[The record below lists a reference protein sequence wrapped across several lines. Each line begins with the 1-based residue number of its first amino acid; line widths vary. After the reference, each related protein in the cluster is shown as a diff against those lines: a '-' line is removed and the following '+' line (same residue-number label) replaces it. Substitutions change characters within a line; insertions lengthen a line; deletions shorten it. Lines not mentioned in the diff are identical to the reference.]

1 MTVLGCGLSSVRL
14 IDEAANVYETAV
26 SMFRRFRPHDR
37 GQMRLIKHNLA
48 RCYLDIGR
56 VDEALAI
63 FVELHSE
70 AAVDDGPSHP
80 HTLSAAV
87 AVVTMQ
93 NNVQRYAAALSFS
106 REHDLISLCDRV
118 LGSTNGATMKFRLIY
133 AMASFHEAA
142 APPVSRGDMAN
153 ALADME
159 ELGRTTRRVLG
170 DANPQTIEVQFSIA
184 RHRKIFEAL
193 SGAREPVATN
203 PEA

>member
-1 MTVLGCGLSSVRL
+1 
-14 IDEAANVYETAV
+14 
-26 SMFRRFRPHDR
+26 
-37 GQMRLIKHNLA
+37 
-48 RCYLDIGR
+48 
-56 VDEALAI
+56 
-63 FVELHSE
+63 
-70 AAVDDGPSHP
+70 
-80 HTLSAAV
+80 
-87 AVVTMQ
+87 
-93 NNVQRYAAALSFS
+93 
-106 REHDLISLCDRV
+106 
-118 LGSTNGATMKFRLIY
+118 MKFRLIY

-193 SGAREPVATN
+193 PGAREPVATN